1 MASYSRNAG
10 AMEDETLR
18 FQIEEEDLEAVL
30 VSAGD
35 GEEGIDDRWC
45 LVGKFLSNRIIDFE
59 KMQNILASLWQPG
72 MGMFVKQLDTN
83 RFLFQFY
90 HEVDIQ
96 RVINGSPWTYDRM
109 QLIIE
114 RLNVGGDPKSLPL
127 NTLDIWVQLH
137 NVEPGFMTE
146 TTLQKVGNT
155 MGKYLE
161 SDPKNFIGVWRD
173 YLWMRITLNIEKPLR
188 RRLKITKDDG
198 SWFWINFKY
207 ERTPT
212 FCFICG
218 IIGHS
223 DKYCPKLFH
232 QPIDQLAKPYGE
244 FMKALPPRNHK
255 NVGSRWLRTKGWTP
269 AVAMAGAA
277 AGREESPSMNADD
290 FTAPIPAVNEAG
302 NQGNNFAILGG
313 LNEDIRSGNMGNQGR
328 EMVLNKESAVIVHHD
343 NSVIN
348 DSKKR
353 KVENEHKGG
362 NADMEIIMGNSS
374 KNLSL
379 AGLGNG
385 ARQSL

>member
-1 MASYSRNAG
+1 MASSSRHVG

-30 VSAGD
+30 VSASD

-146 TTLQKVGNT
+146 STLRTVGNT

-173 YLWMRITLNIEKPLR
+173 YLRMRITLNIEKPLR

-198 SWFWINFKY
+198 AWFWINFKY

-223 DKYCPKLFH
+223 DKFCPKLFH

-277 AGREESPSMNADD
+277 VGREESPSMNDAD

-302 NQGNNFAILGG
+302 NQGNNSATLGG
-313 LNEDIRSGNMGNQGR
+313 LHEDTRPRIMGNQGR
-328 EMVLNKESAVIVHHD
+328 EMVLNKESAVIIQLD

-353 KVENEHKGG
+353 KVENEQKGG
-362 NADMEIIMGNSS
+362 NADMEIIMGNSP